1 MQGAAVVAIG
11 IAVGGP
17 AIGGAWAGL
26 LALMRHG
33 HDWIDALTIEVVTL
47 IGAIGGAQ
55 SYVAMRE
62 LALNGGLP
70 EWQADTWP
78 AVIDMFAVVMGLAAL
93 RGSGAG
99 RRDVYATALALI
111 YSLAAVFGNLAIGW
125 EQVQHDH
132 LSGFAAIF
140 TMVAHGAP
148 VATMLLGAHWLMR
161 RSAALAAGARATVRN
176 RQAKPSG
183 EEVAPPL
190 PERGSPQT
198 NGERNH
204 RTPAVRRDSAA
215 RMEEAVT
222 VVRRAMAD
230 GTPIEEVTGT
240 WLGRELGVSAQR
252 GREWLK
258 RVKEALAVESETA
271 ATNTVS

>member
-1 MQGAAVVAIG
+1 MPGAGVVAIA
-11 IAVGGP
+11 IVVGVP
-17 AIGGAWAGL
+17 ALGGAWAGL

-33 HDWIDALTIEVVTL
+33 HDWIDALTIEVVTA

-55 SYVAMRE
+55 SYVAMRQ

-70 EWQADTWP
+70 EWEADTWP

-99 RRDVYATALALI
+99 RKDVYATTLALI

-125 EQVQHDH
+125 EQVQQDH

-161 RSAALAAGARATVRN
+161 RSAALAAGARATARH
-176 RQAKPSG
+176 RQAKPS
-183 EEVAPPL
+183 EERVALAPS
-190 PERGSPQT
+190 EKGSPQH
-198 NGERNH
+198 NGRVA
-204 RTPAVRRDSAA
+204 TVRRDSAA
-215 RMEEAVT
+215 RMDEAVAA
-222 VVRRAMAD
+222 VRRAMA
-230 GTPIEEVTGT
+230 GGKPIEEVTGS
-240 WLGRELGVSAQR
+240 WLGHELGVSEQR

-258 RVKEALAVESETA
+258 RVKDALQAEAGAVANHSA
-271 ATNTVS
+271 

>member
-1 MQGAAVVAIG
+1 MPGTAVVAIA
-11 IAVGGP
+11 ILVGLP
-17 AIGGAWAGL
+17 ALGGAWAGML
-26 LALMRHG
+26 GLMRHG
-33 HDWIDALTIEVVTL
+33 HDWVDALTIEVVTL
-47 IGAIGGAQ
+47 IGAVGGAQ
-55 SYVAMRE
+55 SYVAMRQ

-99 RRDVYATALALI
+99 RKDVYATTLALI

-132 LSGFAAIF
+132 LSGFSAIF

-161 RSAALAAGARATVRN
+161 RSAALAADTHATVRH
-176 RQAKPSG
+176 RQAKPS
-183 EEVAPPL
+183 EEGVAPAPS
-190 PERGSPQT
+190 EKGSRQGNVAS
-198 NGERNH
+198 NGRSP
-204 RTPAVRRDSAA
+204 TVRRDSAA
-215 RMEEAVT
+215 RMEEAVAA
-222 VVRRAMAD
+222 VRRAMAN
-230 GTPIEEVTGT
+230 GKPIEEVTGS
-240 WLGRELGVSAQR
+240 WLGRELGVSEQR

-258 RVKEALAVESETA
+258 RVKDALHAEAGAVANHSA
-271 ATNTVS
+271 